1 MTGPIIPA
9 ELWPEWADRHC
20 WDKNGSGVFYGPLT
34 SRSQVWLSVAKL
46 SNIPMPEGWDW
57 RVPVMRQAAPAIDL
71 GKLRAFAESVI
82 DRGHRWDCESRHR
95 ADNRCDCGMGQTKQE
110 AKDLLALIDGQA
122 RCEAVSANVSSSS
135 AHSEDFRIARI
146 IAEKID
152 EGRLDHPGFYKNG
165 RLSEALRN
173 ILALIDG
180 RANVRSSSE
189 HSDSLT
195 PVAHKKLQGLQA
207 DGFIVN
213 GLAIFNPATGRR
225 GLVDY
230 LGYVGWQASEQP
242 SVAPVGVEGLMQL
255 AREWCMSWG
264 EWAHDADPGC
274 AKENAAE
281 AVLRAAL
288 TQALAQQPSK
298 AEGE

>member
-1 MTGPIIPA
+1 MTCPMIPA
-9 ELWPEWADRHC
+9 GQWPDGAVIHTWDSNGLGNWLRPSYGAWHLWE
-20 WDKNGSGVFYGPLT
+20 SG
-34 SRSQVWLSVAKL
+34 
-46 SNIPMPEGWDW
+46 IPMPPGHDW
-57 RVPVMRQAAPAIDL
+57 RVPVMRPTCKESLPVAPAIEWARPTNRRQRAVELLLAHGYHWQDGEWVAPTTAIDL

-82 DRGHRWDCESRHR
+82 DRGHRGDCESRHR
-95 ADNRCDCGMGQTKQE
+95 ADNRCDCGMGQTKRE
-110 AKDLLALIDGQA
+110 AKDLLALIDN
-122 RCEAVSANVSSSS
+122 NVQSC
-135 AHSEDFRIARI
+135 
-146 IAEKID
+146 
-152 EGRLDHPGFYKNG
+152 
-165 RLSEALRN
+165 
-173 ILALIDG
+173 
-180 RANVRSSSE
+180 SE
-189 HSDSLT
+189 HSGSLA
-195 PVAHKKLQGLQA
+195 PVAHKKLQGLQ
-207 DGFIVN
+207 DEGFIVN
-213 GLAIFNPATGRR
+213 GVAIFNPITGQR

-298 AEGE
+298 GEGE